1 MRIGLKFVQAPSN
14 VDSASGWR
22 HQIFEWIE
30 TMKRF
35 NNQLIL
41 CGITG
46 AALLASGCSGG
57 QEGSGPATSV
67 PSVPDSVKEKLSE
80 AKETVAE
87 NADKAKEVVAESAEK
102 AKDAVAAGV
111 AKARE
116 AIESIELPK
125 LPEVDS
131 FKSDF
136 SKMMGSVSETLS
148 SVKDSATADAAAA
161 KLKELSA
168 KLDPVKEALA
178 KVPAAAK
185 ELVNKYVVANAVYLK
200 EQAAQLY
207 VDSGVKAKLQ
217 PIIDEIVAKL
227 EALTK

>member
-136 SKMMGSVSETLS
+136 SNMGSVSETLS